1 VKYFLFILVF
11 IFTQFAT
18 ISHSNTDV
26 VFLDINYV
34 LTNSNKGKS
43 LLQELEKKNN
53 SNLSK
58 LESKEKILKALEI
71 DIEKKKNIISKDEL
85 KKNIENLKSQIVL
98 FRNEK
103 DKLVKE
109 FNNLKNSEILKLMDL
124 INPIISDYVT
134 KNSINIVIDK
144 KNIIIG
150 KKSYDITNEILLL
163 VNENVK

>member
-1 VKYFLFILVF
+1 M
-11 IFTQFAT
+11 
-18 ISHSNTDV
+18 
-26 VFLDINYV
+26 
-34 LTNSNKGKS
+34 
-43 LLQELEKKNN
+43 
-53 SNLSK
+53 
-58 LESKEKILKALEI
+58 
-71 DIEKKKNIISKDEL
+71 
-85 KKNIENLKSQIVL
+85 
-98 FRNEK
+98 
-103 DKLVKE
+103 VKE

>member
-1 VKYFLFILVF
+1 MKYFLFILVF
-11 IFTQFAT
+11 IFTQFTT

-34 LTNSNKGKS
+34 LTNSNKGQS
-43 LLQELEKKNN
+43 ILQELEKKNN

-58 LESKEKILKALEI
+58 LESKEKILKTLEI
-71 DIEKKKNIISKDEL
+71 DIEKKKNIFSKDEL
-85 KKNIENLKSQIVL
+85 KKNIDNLKSQIVL

>member
-1 VKYFLFILVF
+1 MKYFLFILVF

>member
-1 VKYFLFILVF
+1 MKYFLFILVF

-58 LESKEKILKALEI
+58 LESKEKILKGLEI